1 MAFFRRG
8 DGELAGV
15 LAHHRRPGGL
25 ARPIGAPWSDAHALL
40 TAPGRPLA
48 WREALSAAGL
58 RAYRFSQLVDPHGVF
73 ADVTRETAPAHLL
86 TAHEDGGEAA
96 WERLRAASPKR
107 FKNIRRLEHKLER
120 ELGVLEF
127 GPDRSRA
134 ALDRLIGWKR
144 DQFARTGAHD
154 VLHPAWSRALIE
166 DVAGLR
172 DGPAEGR
179 LYTLRA
185 GGRLVAGHFGLQAQ
199 GVFHPWIAAF
209 DPALS
214 PYSPGM
220 LFMSAAVREA
230 ARFGVRRYE
239 LSTGSDEYKTVFADA
254 SEPAAAGVAA
264 LDPLPAPALRGRLL
278 DRVRSRLDFIA
289 EAEISLAGRVRGVA
303 RAVVDA
309 RRLAPF
315 PPHAGDPR

>member
-1 MAFFRRG
+1 MP
-8 DGELAGV
+8 E
-15 LAHHRRPGGL
+15 
-25 ARPIGAPWSDAHALL
+25 I
-40 TAPGRPLA
+40 TETRPLA

-58 RAYRFSQLVDPHGVF
+58 RAYRFSSLVDPHGVF
-73 ADVTRETAPAHLL
+73 ADVTQAASPSHLL
-86 TAHEDGGEAA
+86 TTPEGGGEAA

-107 FKNIRRLEHKLER
+107 FKNLRRLEHKLER
-120 ELGVLEF
+120 EFGVLEF
-127 GPDRSRA
+127 GHDRSRA
-134 ALDRLIGWKR
+134 ALDTLMGWKR

-154 VLHPAWSRALIE
+154 VLHPAWSRALMD
-166 DVAGLR
+166 DVAALR

-185 GGRLVAGHFGLQAQ
+185 AGRLVAGHFGLQAR

-230 ARFGVRRYE
+230 ARFGVARYE

-254 SEPAAAGVAA
+254 SEPAAAGVAG

-289 EAEISLAGRVRGVA
+289 ETEISLSGRMHGVA
-303 RAVVDA
+303 RAVIDA

-315 PPHAGDPR
+315 PSHAGDAG